1 MGISFLSMFS
11 KTEYDDILSIIE
23 KIKIDKESF
32 RLADEEFNKDEESLI
47 IHRVLMGEK
56 EAFAEIVRAYQQMV
70 FNLAFRYLGNY
81 EEAEELT
88 QEVFIRVF
96 RFLKKFKGKSSLKTW
111 IYRITVNSAYNRY
124 DWLRRRKHKQQMSLD
139 AQNSP
144 EDKPLKDKIKT
155 TDRNPESEAL
165 SREVQRE
172 IQQCIE
178 RLPKR
183 LRMAVILRDIEGLS
197 YNEIAEALQIN
208 EGTVKSRIARGR
220 AALKESLQEYIEG

>member
-96 RFLKKFKGKSSLKTW
+96 RFLKKFKGESSLKTW